1 MQLLEA
7 EHDRWML
14 ITGISGGKGLEH
26 KLRQLGLVPGDCVRI
41 LRHAPLGGP
50 LLVEVGGR
58 SIAVGQGIA
67 ARIQVVEN
75 ECVSS

>member
-7 EHDRWML
+7 AHDRWMV
-14 ITGISGGKGLEH
+14 ITVINGGSGLEH

-50 LLVEVGGR
+50 LLVEVEGR
-58 SIAVGQGIA
+58 SIAVGRGIA
-67 ARIQVVEN
+67 AKIQVEER
-75 ECVSS
+75 ECVSP